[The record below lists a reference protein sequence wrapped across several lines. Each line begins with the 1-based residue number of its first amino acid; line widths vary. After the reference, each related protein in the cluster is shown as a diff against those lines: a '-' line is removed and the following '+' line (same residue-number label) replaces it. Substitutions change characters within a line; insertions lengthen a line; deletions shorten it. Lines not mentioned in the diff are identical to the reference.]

1 MWGNPLLLD
10 WIRMKPTPGDRI
22 YVLNC
27 KLGQK
32 PVAEKNLGSSGKVT
46 VALLNKYD
54 VHLRLPSK
62 YLR

>member
-1 MWGNPLLLD
+1 
-10 WIRMKPTPGDRI
+10 MKPTPGDRI

-46 VALLNKYD
+46 VALVNKYD